1 MKCANAVM
9 IGEVNTPVS
18 ERGRTKRQK
27 VNMDIII
34 NESLVYARLYTKPLA
49 FAHLV
54 NTVVYELDIT
64 IILSLKI

>member
-1 MKCANAVM
+1 MVD
-9 IGEVNTPVS
+9 EVNTPVS
-18 ERGRTKRQK
+18 LRARTKRQE
-27 VNMDIII
+27 VSMDIII
-34 NESLVYARLYTKPLA
+34 TESLVYARLYTKPLA